1 MKKIISLGIASA
13 ICALTAVSA
22 SAADAGVRLTAEGEV
37 ATGKTITISVST
49 LAELEV
55 LQFDIDAKG
64 LKIESITMN
73 PAAGTGMANSTNT
86 RVMVASTSK
95 IPAGTLIC
103 TMTATVTAQAGEKAT
118 IALGDKD
125 GVSTSILPEGNALEV
140 EVKGA
145 AVTPPTSSGT
155 TSDPTSSGTTSTSTP
170 TSSGTSQ
177 GGSTTNPNTGVA
189 LAVIPAVLAAAGV
202 VVAKKRK

>member
-86 RVMVASTSK
+86 RVMVASTGK

-155 TSDPTSSGTTSTSTP
+155 TSDPTSSGTTSTP